1 MGNRIIY
8 RALSRLIDVRPGE
21 AYSSLLLF
29 LYFFLITSSAYIIKP
44 VKISLFLEKLSFQR
58 LPYAYLL
65 TALLIGFVVTLNS
78 KLLHSMKRHVYISI
92 SLAFFAM
99 NLVVFWLLFKEA
111 WRWPSLVYWFWADIF
126 TATSVTQFWILVNDI
141 YHPRQARRL
150 VGFLVSGGLLG
161 GVAGAM
167 LATILA
173 KTLRTENLLLICP
186 ALLILCLFI
195 VNRVARFLKQEEKEE
210 SKEPAE
216 KQKKKVG
223 YLKSLRLI
231 TGNRHLLF
239 LCGIMITAIVVTT
252 LIDFQFNSVVEQ
264 HFTVTVEGQVQVR
277 KDAVT
282 AFLGIFFT
290 ILLVFSYLL
299 HVLLTNRVLKNFGIR
314 VALLIAPVFLLFGSI
329 AIVIVPLGFLVYWA
343 TAIKGA
349 DKSLAHSLNQSVREL
364 LYIPVS
370 PEIKYKAK
378 VFIDMFINKLA
389 KGLGALLLLLFF
401 SVLHLS
407 VKQMSLVVIIF
418 ILIWIMFNLQIT
430 REYVSVVKK
439 NLKIKWEDADKFVGE
454 QVNIDMTKL
463 VFDTLQ
469 SRRRSSV
476 LYAMNLFDLIK
487 KEKLSP
493 ELKKIISHKSEEVRA
508 GSLDSLLE
516 LDGEALLPEMD
527 DSLDDETLDAQV
539 KEIMSLDVYQE
550 LIKDHIDKVTKDRG
564 EETEVSK
571 MEAAKVL
578 GMMESSP
585 AIIKNLSTLLR
596 DESSEVLRYALESAG
611 KLKERS
617 HVPLIVPHLS
627 KPTTKR
633 IASQALVEFG
643 SKIVGTLR
651 DYLGDEEENS
661 ELRKTIPDILARIG
675 SQRAAFFLTLEL
687 RKKDKGMESEIIEAL
702 YKMKFR
708 NPNLQFQT
716 PIILSE
722 VIRLIRRSYMILLE
736 IDAKKSDEKKAE
748 LKSEL
753 EKSLARVLK
762 HVFELLTLVYPYEDV
777 MKAYQ
782 NITVGTTKA
791 IDYSI
796 ELLDNMLKREI
807 MEYLLPLIDDLAFED
822 RIKKCKK
829 MLRALDKTEDA

>member
-1 MGNRIIY
+1 MENERIY
-8 RALSRLIDVRPGE
+8 KVLSRLIDVRPGE

-44 VKISLFLEKLSFQR
+44 VKISLFLEKLTFER

-78 KLLHSMKRHVYISI
+78 KLLHSMKRHIYISI
-92 SLAFFAM
+92 SLVFFTV
-99 NLVVFWLLFKEA
+99 NLVVFWLLFKEP
-111 WRWPSLVYWFWADIF
+111 WRWPSFVYWFWADIF

-161 GVAGAM
+161 GVAGAL
-167 LATILA
+167 LATVLA
-173 KTLRTENLLLICP
+173 KTMGTENLLLICP
-186 ALLILCLFI
+186 ALLVLCLLI
-195 VNRVARFLKQEEKEE
+195 VNRVAKFLKQKGMGE
-210 SKEPAE
+210 SKESVDR
-216 KQKKKVG
+216 QKKRVG
-223 YLKSLRLI
+223 YIRSFRLI
-231 TGNRHLLF
+231 TENRHLMF
-239 LCGIMITAIVVTT
+239 LCGLMIAAIVVTT

-264 HFTVTVEGQVQVR
+264 HFTVTIEGQVQVR
-277 KDAVT
+277 KDAMT

-290 ILLVFSYLL
+290 LLLVFSYLL
-299 HVLLTNRVLKNFGIR
+299 HVLLTNRVLKSFGIR
-314 VALLIAPVFLLFGSI
+314 VALLIAPVFLLLGSV
-329 AIVIVPLGFLVYWA
+329 AIFLVPLGFMVYWA
-343 TAIKGA
+343 VAVKGA
-349 DKSLAHSLNQSVREL
+349 DKSLAHSLSQSVREL

-378 VFIDMFINKLA
+378 VFIDMFVNKFA

-407 VKQMSLVVIIF
+407 VKQMSLVVVLF
-418 ILIWIMFNLQIT
+418 TLIWILFNLQIT
-430 REYVSVVKK
+430 REYVSIVKK

-469 SRRRSSV
+469 SRRKSSV

-516 LDGEALLPEMD
+516 LDGEALIPEMD
-527 DSLDDETLDAQV
+527 DTVNEEQLDTQV

-550 LIKDHIDKVTKDRG
+550 LVKDHIDKISQEKG
-564 EETEVSK
+564 EKAEVSK

-578 GMMESSP
+578 GMMEPSS
-585 AIIKNLSTLLR
+585 AIINNLSALLR
-596 DESSEVLRYALESAG
+596 DESPEVLRYALESAG
-611 KLKERS
+611 NLKERAF
-617 HVPLIVPHLS
+617 VPLIVPHLRRPS
-627 KPTTKR
+627 TTR

-643 SKIVGTLR
+643 TKIVGTLK
-651 DYLGDEEENS
+651 DYLGDEEENP
-661 ELRKTIPDILARIG
+661 EVRRAIPDILARIG
-675 SQRAAFFLTLEL
+675 SQKAAFFLTLEL
-687 RKKDKGMESEIIEAL
+687 RRKNKDVEPEIIEAL
-702 YKMKFR
+702 YKMKSR
-708 NPNLQFQT
+708 SPDLQFQK
-716 PIILSE
+716 PIILTE
-722 VIRLIRRSYMILLE
+722 VVRLIRRSYLILLE
-736 IDAKKSDEKKAE
+736 IDATKADEKKAY
-748 LKSEL
+748 LGAEL
-753 EKSLARVLK
+753 EKNLARVLK
-762 HVFELLTLVYPYEDV
+762 HVFELLTLVYPHEDV

-782 NITVGTTKA
+782 NITVGTRKA

-796 ELLDNMLKREI
+796 ELLDNVLKREI
-807 MEYLLPLIDDLAFED
+807 MDYLLPLIDDLSFED

-829 MLRALDKTEDA
+829 MLKTLDKAADS